1 MTAGAFRQAGL
12 AQIDQT
18 GHIPAMTGTT
28 RTVAGL
34 DPRRR
39 RALYRSWRRGT
50 REMDLLMG
58 RFADAEI
65 DRLDDAALD
74 DFEALIEVQDHD
86 LFAWIADN
94 EETPANYD
102 TEVFR
107 RLKAFHE
114 AYPTTEHI
122 G

>member
-1 MTAGAFRQAGL
+1 
-12 AQIDQT
+12 
-18 GHIPAMTGTT
+18 MTGTT
-28 RTVAGL
+28 RTGEGL

-65 DRLDDAALD
+65 DRFSEDEMAV
-74 DFEALIEVQDHD
+74 FEALIEVPDRD
-86 LFAWIADN
+86 LFAWISGTA
-94 EETPANYD
+94 ETPENYD
-102 TEVFR
+102 TDVFR
-107 RLKAFHE
+107 RLTAFHV

>member
-1 MTAGAFRQAGL
+1 MMGL
-12 AQIDQT
+12 
-18 GHIPAMTGTT
+18 MTGTT
-28 RTVAGL
+28 RTTEGL
-34 DPRRR
+34 DPPRR

-65 DRLDDAALD
+65 DRFDEAEFAE
-74 DFEALIEVQDHD
+74 FEALIEAPDRD
-86 LFAWIADN
+86 LFAWISGNVD
-94 EETPANYD
+94 TPSNYD

-114 AYPTTEHI
+114 AFPTTEHI

>member
-1 MTAGAFRQAGL
+1 
-12 AQIDQT
+12 
-18 GHIPAMTGTT
+18 MTGTT
-28 RTVAGL
+28 RTTAGL
-34 DPRRR
+34 DPARR

-65 DRLDDAALD
+65 DRFSDEEFV
-74 DFEALIEVQDHD
+74 DFEALIEVPDRD
-86 LFAWIADN
+86 LFAWIAGR
-94 EETPANYD
+94 EATPANYD
-102 TEVFR
+102 TAVFR

-114 AYPTTEHI
+114 AFPTTEHI

>member
-1 MTAGAFRQAGL
+1 
-12 AQIDQT
+12 
-18 GHIPAMTGTT
+18 MTGTT
-28 RTVAGL
+28 RTTEGL
-34 DPRRR
+34 SPTRR

-65 DRLDDAALD
+65 DLFDDSEFEI
-74 DFEALIEVQDHD
+74 FEALIEVPDRD
-86 LFAWIADN
+86 LFAWIA
-94 EETPANYD
+94 EREPVPPNYD
-102 TEVFR
+102 TGIFR

-114 AYPTTEHI
+114 AFPTTEHL

>member
-1 MTAGAFRQAGL
+1 
-12 AQIDQT
+12 
-18 GHIPAMTGTT
+18 MTGTT
-28 RTVAGL
+28 RSGEGL
-34 DPRRR
+34 DPDRR

-65 DRLDDAALD
+65 DRFDDREFA
-74 DFEALIEVQDHD
+74 DFEALIEVPDRD
-86 LFAWIADN
+86 LFAWIAGKA
-94 EETPANYD
+94 ETPATYD

-114 AYPTTEHI
+114 AFPTTEHI

>member
-1 MTAGAFRQAGL
+1 
-12 AQIDQT
+12 
-18 GHIPAMTGTT
+18 MTGTT
-28 RTVAGL
+28 RTGEGL

-65 DRLDDAALD
+65 DVLTDDELGL
-74 DFEALIEVQDHD
+74 FEELIEVQDRD
-86 LFAWIADN
+86 LFAWVSGTA
-94 EETPANYD
+94 ETPENYD
-102 TEVFR
+102 TSVFR
-107 RLKAFHE
+107 RLLAFHV

>member
-1 MTAGAFRQAGL
+1 
-12 AQIDQT
+12 
-18 GHIPAMTGTT
+18 MTGST
-28 RTVAGL
+28 RTGEGL

-50 REMDLLMG
+50 REMDLLLG

-65 DRLDDAALD
+65 GRFDEAELVA
-74 DFEALIEVQDHD
+74 FEALVEAPDRE
-86 LFAWIADN
+86 LFAWLTGTA
-94 EETPANYD
+94 EAPAEHD
-102 TEVFR
+102 TAVFR
-107 RLKAFHE
+107 SLKAFHD